1 MQQIFAKVAAE
12 PAVRQGLFGDPQKLV
27 ASGDGTCVLSGG
39 SAWGS
44 KQCSCREKGIY
55 NCDCPRIF
63 SDPYARYGWDSYH
76 NCYFYGYSAYILAV
90 YNPDLKCDLPIYLRV
105 VQANRHDSVSSIV
118 ALSEFRSLYPDFTI
132 DTFCGDCAHDATG
145 IYGLLEHWK
154 IKAVIPLKSN
164 SKADH
169 KEGADFTISKE
180 GVPICLA
187 GLPMVNWGFNP
198 ERRRV
203 KFRCPLACGKID
215 HCDHEAACQSVSDY
229 GRTIYVTQNQ
239 DLRFATRIRRGSAQ
253 WKTIL
258 RSRTASERFN
268 KRLLNDYGLEK
279 HKARGKKRIS
289 WWTLVHSTNI
299 LLDAARKLNRPSFI
313 SLLTEACAA

>member
-1 MQQIFAKVAAE
+1 MQQIFARVAAE

-27 ASGDGTCVLSGG
+27 VSGDGTCVLSGG

-44 KQCSCREKGIY
+44 KQCSCREQGLY

-63 SDPYARYGWDSYH
+63 SDPFARYGWDSYH
-76 NCYFYGYSAYILAV
+76 NCYFYGHTAYVLAA
-90 YNPDLKCDLPIYLRV
+90 YNPVLKCDLPIYLRM

-132 DTFCGDCAHDATG
+132 DTFCGDCAHDAVG

-164 SKADH
+164 TKADQ
-169 KEGADFTISKE
+169 KPNADYTINDK
-180 GVPICLA
+180 GVPVCQA
-187 GLPMVNWGFNP
+187 GLPM
-198 ERRRV
+198 
-203 KFRCPLACGKID
+203 ID
-215 HCDHEAACQSVSDY
+215 HCDHKETCHSDSAY
-229 GRTIYVTQNQ
+229 GRTIYVTQHQN
-239 DLRFATRIRRGSAQ
+239 LRFATRIRRGSAQ
-253 WKTIL
+253 WKAIL

-279 HKARGKKRIS
+279 HQARGNKRIF
-289 WWTLVHSTNI
+289 WWSLVHATNI
-299 LLDAARKLNRPSFI
+299 LLDAARKLNRPTFVSI
-313 SLLTEACAA
+313 LTAACAA